1 MADRFP
7 LILNTNAN
15 QIQEIASGD
24 TLDLTGNNVNNAGVI
39 TATSFSGPVVAG
51 AGVSNITAG
60 IGTYTDL
67 RVGGD
72 TSFSED
78 LVVTGNARVTG
89 ILTVGTSSIILNDS
103 TNTIKVGTA
112 LTLGHTQGL
121 QFHTQNLHSAGFEV
135 NQINASGI
143 ITATEADINGDLD
156 VDGHTNLDNVSV
168 GGATTT
174 SGVLVVNASTESTST
189 TTGALRVAGGVGIV
203 KNLYVGG
210 ILDSDGPTH
219 LDYVSV
225 AGVTTHSDTVHI
237 IDDKVL
243 MFGSGGDSTIE
254 YDENGTDQ
262 LTIAGAVTRFTNT
275 TQSTSKDTGS
285 VIFEGGLGV
294 EKNLSVGGNVS
305 VGGVLTYEDVTN
317 VDSIGIVTARQ
328 GIRLGVDGTSS
339 ANYISVGVGNDLK
352 IWHQS
357 SNNHSYISETGS
369 GSLVVLADDFY
380 VQDTSTNTMISAKEG
395 AEVNLHF
402 NGGTPKLSTTN
413 TGVTVTGTAS
423 ATTFSGS
430 GASLTNLPA
439 AQLSGTAAAI
449 DGSNITNLTSANLT
463 GALPAISGASLIGV
477 LKNVVDDST
486 PELGGN
492 LQTNGNNIQ
501 VGDNDNLNF
510 GASSDLY
517 IKHSSGHNANFIVSY
532 QGDIEHHMTLSKKII
547 KGFQNSGTP
556 YVSLYQDGNEKLR
569 TRSTGVAVFDTLSV
583 GTSGLQASNCL
594 SIVGNTQNQ
603 VNIADGSNSSW
614 GLLLTQSQAG
624 GGYHTTTNSSV
635 NKPCAI
641 VNVNADALNFGTS
654 NTMRWTIDHSG
665 HLYPGGNGN
674 LDIGKTANRVRNLY
688 TSDLHLSNEAKGA
701 NDVDGTW
708 GDFTIQEGESDLF
721 LINNRSGKKY
731 KFNLT
736 EVS

>member
-7 LILNTNAN
+7 LILNTSAN

-24 TLDLTGNNVNNAGVI
+24 TLDLSGNNVKGVGII
-39 TATSFSGPVVAG
+39 TATNISGNIIAG
-51 AGVSNITAG
+51 AGTSNIVAG

-67 RVGGD
+67 RVGGN
-72 TSFSED
+72 TTFSED

-103 TNTIKVGTA
+103 ANTIKVGTA

-156 VDGHTNLDNVSV
+156 VDGHTNLDNVNVS
-168 GGATTT
+168 GATTT
-174 SGVLVVNASTESTST
+174 TGVLVVNASTESTST

-317 VDSIGIVTARQ
+317 VDSVGLITARA
-328 GIRLGVDGTSS
+328 GVNLTGGNINLGDSGGASDDRIVFGADTDM
-339 ANYISVGVGNDLK
+339 YIYHNGSHGV
-352 IWHQS
+352 I
-357 SNNHSYISETGS
+357 
-369 GSLVVLADDFY
+369 
-380 VQDTSTNTMISAKEG
+380 TNTTG
-395 AEVNLHF
+395 NLHIVDDSI
-402 NGGTPKLSTTN
+402 KLQNSNSTTRLEVH
-413 TGVTVTGTAS
+413 TSGATVNGTLT

-463 GALPAISGASLIGV
+463 GALPAISGTSLTGV
-477 LKNVVDDST
+477 LKNVVDDSS
-486 PELGGN
+486 PQLGGN
-492 LQTNGNNIQ
+492 LDSNNFDIHISDNKALQ
-501 VGDNDNLNF
+501 FGDTTS
-510 GASSDLY
+510 ADLY
-517 IKHSSGHNANFIVSY
+517 IKHSVGHNANFIVSY
-532 QGDIEHHMTLSKKII
+532 NGDIEHHMTSSKKII

-569 TRSTGVAVFDTLSV
+569 TRSTGVAVLDTLSV
-583 GTSGLQASNCL
+583 GTSGVQASNCL

-603 VNIADGSNSSW
+603 VNIADGSNSGW

-624 GGYHTTTNSSV
+624 GGYHTTTNSGV
-635 NKPCAI
+635 DKPCAI

-654 NTMRWTIDHSG
+654 NTMRWTIDHTG
-665 HLYPGGNGN
+665 HFYPGGNGN
-674 LDIGKTANRVRNLY
+674 LDIGKSNQRVRNLY
-688 TSDLHLSNEAKGA
+688 TSDLHLSNEAKGG
-701 NDVDGTW
+701 NSIDNTW
-708 GDFTIQEGESDLF
+708 GDYTIQEGESDLF
-721 LINNRSGKKY
+721 LINNRNGKKY